1 MKKTFK
7 PANLAF
13 YFLAPLAFFIAG
25 LYFAGVTGAGKNQGL
40 AGGAIVLGWGVLFG
54 GIAFFAS
61 FFIVHY
67 APQKVIVRLNYL
79 LLVLVIVAYGITH
92 YRFIQK
98 QKLKTQQED
107 KLEQPVRKPTIPALR
122 HALFHGDA
130 SHKF

>member
-1 MKKTFK
+1 MKKILK

-13 YFLAPLAFFIAG
+13 YFLTLLVFFVAG
-25 LYFAGVTGAGKNQGL
+25 VYFAGLTGAGKNQGL

-67 APQKVIVRLNYL
+67 APQKVIVRLNYVLL
-79 LLVLVIVAYGITH
+79 LLVVMAYGITH

-98 QKLKTQQED
+98 QKRKTQQED
-107 KLEQPVRKPTIPALR
+107 KLEQPVRKPTAPALR
-122 HALFHGDA
+122 HASFHGDA